1 MEPQTEFASQSI
13 VLPLPRQKRRRLF
26 LMMLAVFIVA
36 VPAFVF
42 YAAGYRYSIFD
53 NESGVI
59 STGGMYIAMSQ
70 NNGEIYLD
78 EEVAR
83 GSRIFRRATYIQS
96 VSPGIHRVHVQG
108 EGLQTWVKNLPVFPH
123 MVTEAEAILLPVRPV
138 ARLITASSTNRTT
151 AVLSAEEFEL
161 METITPLVAVTTNF
175 IEAGSSTSPVT
186 DNLEYTVLR
195 SRFIADQD
203 LLKATT
209 STSTPTDVPAF
220 RFSSETAEA
229 LTTPLER
236 IVTRGDMRLFMRDTS
251 LFAQYVGSARSIPHY
266 FCVPTTAIAST
277 TELYGA
283 HVAYGIEAGRSI
295 QTSFQTVV
303 TEAAPNE
310 TRVCR
315 NEIRL
320 DNKFQEIR
328 NYQFLP
334 TSSDYVIMHRSDG
347 VFVVEV
353 DDRSW
358 QNVQPLF
365 PYPVD
370 AMLVDNGRI
379 YVQLGTLF
387 IELFT
392 VLPNN

>member
-1 MEPQTEFASQSI
+1 MQPQTESDAQSI

-26 LMMLAVFIVA
+26 LMMLTVFLVA

-42 YAAGYRYSIFD
+42 YAAGYRYNIFD

-123 MVTEAEAILLPVRPV
+123 MVTEAEAILLPVRPS

-151 AVLSAEEFEL
+151 AVLSPEEFEL
-161 METITPLVAVTTNF
+161 MEAIIPLVTLSTNFVEEGASGAPVTT
-175 IEAGSSTSPVT
+175 
-186 DNLEYTVLR
+186 NLEYTVLR

-209 STSTPTDVPAF
+209 STSTLSDVPAF
-220 RFSSETAEA
+220 RFSSDTLSDTA
-229 LTTPLER
+229 TRIER
-236 IVTRGDMRLFMRDTS
+236 IVTRGDMRLFMRDAS
-251 LFAQYVGSARSIPHY
+251 LFAQYVGSTRSIPHY
-266 FCVPTTAIAST
+266 FCVPTNVVAST

-283 HVAYGIEAGRSI
+283 HVAYGIDAGRAI
-295 QTSFQTVV
+295 HTSFQTVV
-303 TEAAPNE
+303 TEAAPND

-347 VFVVEV
+347 VYVVEV
-353 DDRSW
+353 DDRAW
-358 QNVQPLF
+358 QNVQTLF